1 MPAPS
6 LQVFREDGLLSG
18 SPNFGL
24 DWFEGAIAKPD
35 LVLADFYSAFHPT
48 VSVQPPPKPA
58 SPALTLLSEA
68 WCALTSAFESFTE
81 CQKF

>member
-1 MPAPS
+1 M
-6 LQVFREDGLLSG
+6 FREDGLLSG

-48 VSVQPPPKPA
+48 APVRLPSKPGLIVR
-58 SPALTLLSEA
+58 PLL
-68 WCALTSAFESFTE
+68 
-81 CQKF
+81 